1 MGEHNSILL
10 ELVKSAP
17 GTILQVNAGVLSEFA
32 EEIVSGVVQALNS
45 AAAERKVVELLTIDE
60 VSEMLKVSKMTLHR
74 WDKSGFLKKIDIGGH
89 RRYRRSDV
97 EAITEKG
104 KLEEQ
109 WLKIL
114 LPRKT
119 SLPIKMQWL
128 YLIQRM
134 HRTLRL

>member
-17 GTILQVNAGVLSEFA
+17 GTILQVNAGDLSEFVG
-32 EEIVSGVVQALNS
+32 EIVSGVVQALNS

-104 KLEEQ
+104 KLE
-109 WLKIL
+109 
-114 LPRKT
+114 
-119 SLPIKMQWL
+119 
-128 YLIQRM
+128 
-134 HRTLRL
+134 